1 MKKEQISEFYDLS
14 ERILNSGDHYW
25 GNLGYWQQGCDYST
39 ACEQLARRLA
49 CAVELN
55 SECRVLDVGFGCG
68 DQLLLWLKD
77 YHIEFLCG
85 INYSVSQT
93 ELALQRLQLKG
104 YHDITNNIH
113 QADIAELANFPKIN
127 SENINR
133 VLALDCA
140 YHFPSREIFIEDSY
154 RILTASKNDRTN
166 QKIGL
171 TDIVL
176 AEGMKKGI
184 TGNRLSWRKRI
195 LLNIML
201 RLSQIPQCNVITLQ
215 EYKQQLAQVGFK
227 QIVSQDISE
236 YVFLP
241 FGHWLL
247 SQEDRIKKTTG
258 KRSVW
263 LKYKITTAF
272 LAWAYKHEVLR
283 YVIISAAVK

>member
-1 MKKEQISEFYDLS
+1 
-14 ERILNSGDHYW
+14 
-25 GNLGYWQQGCDYST
+25 
-39 ACEQLARRLA
+39 
-49 CAVELN
+49 
-55 SECRVLDVGFGCG
+55 
-68 DQLLLWLKD
+68 LKD

>member
-1 MKKEQISEFYDLS
+1 MKKEQTSEFYDLS

-25 GNLGYWQQGCDYST
+25 GNLGYWQDGCDYST
-39 ACEQLARRLA
+39 ACEQLARYLA

-55 SECRVLDVGFGCG
+55 SECRVLDAGFGCG

-85 INYSVSQT
+85 VNYSIIQT
-93 ELALQRLQLKG
+93 ELALQRLQQEG
-104 YHDITNNIH
+104 YHDAVNNI
-113 QADIAELANFPKIN
+113 QRADIAELSNFPQIH

-140 YHFPSREIFIEDSY
+140 YHFSSREKFIEDSY
-154 RILTASKNDRTN
+154 RILTASKSDRTN

-176 AEGMKKGI
+176 AEGM

-201 RLSQIPQCNVITLQ
+201 RLSQIPQRNVITLQ

-241 FGHWLL
+241 FGHWLP
-247 SQEDRIKKTTG
+247 SQEDRIKKTTS

-263 LKYKITTAF
+263 LKYKITTTF

-283 YVIISAAVK
+283 YVIINAAVK